1 MKNSLAVLLGAR
13 IRARRQAL
21 SWTQEELAVR
31 LGVEVNTISRMECGI
46 RTPSLERLAQIADA
60 LQVSAAAL
68 LGDASPSSRDQ
79 TDVLLKILDELSA
92 SERALIVEM
101 VKLHAAFFQGSR
113 GRPQR

>member
-21 SWTQEELAVR
+21 RWTQEELADR

-46 RTPSLERLAQIADA
+46 RTPSLERLGQIADA
-60 LQVSAAAL
+60 LRVSAASL

-79 TDVLLKILDELSA
+79 ADALLKILDELTA
-92 SERALIVEM
+92 SERVLIVEM
-101 VKLHAAFFQGSR
+101 VKLQATYFQGSR
-113 GRPQR
+113 GR